1 MPPCRIYEKH
11 QRKPDIETEHCELYP
26 KDAASGTAERKFL
39 CGSERHIRF
48 DRPNG
53 KKKAVHQKRQAKFL
67 RTVAVFERRA
77 GINKR
82 SGGGKKKINL
92 LFPDPKPHEPCRKV
106 QEKTRTYYFNQI
118 NADKISF
125 RNKPRKP
132 VNKIKQRTFL
142 LINIAIKHRT
152 VEHCAPCRK
161 KALGIHPIVDG
172 IEEGRAAANGY
183 DKKSHGKAEQK
194 QPPQFASLIG
204 FAEKNE
210 IQARYLAIQPV
221 YYITIFPQLQLCR
234 KKVKNCSGFNDWL
247 HSAHKITLM
256 RMSV

>member
-1 MPPCRIYEKH
+1 MLV
-11 QRKPDIETEHCELYP
+11 DIPIEHF
-26 KDAASGTAERKFL
+26 AAGN
-39 CGSERHIRF
+39 GSTH
-48 DRPNG
+48 G
-53 KKKAVHQKRQAKFL
+53 K
-67 RTVAVFERRA
+67 E
-77 GINKR
+77 
-82 SGGGKKKINL
+82 
-92 LFPDPKPHEPCRKV
+92 
-106 QEKTRTYYFNQI
+106 
-118 NADKISF
+118 
-125 RNKPRKP
+125 
-132 VNKIKQRTFL
+132 
-142 LINIAIKHRT
+142 
-152 VEHCAPCRK
+152 
-161 KALGIHPIVDG
+161 ALGVVPIVDG

-256 RMSV
+256 RMSVCGILHAGISFVNVLGIITISHGFSSSCFLLPLCFIIIT